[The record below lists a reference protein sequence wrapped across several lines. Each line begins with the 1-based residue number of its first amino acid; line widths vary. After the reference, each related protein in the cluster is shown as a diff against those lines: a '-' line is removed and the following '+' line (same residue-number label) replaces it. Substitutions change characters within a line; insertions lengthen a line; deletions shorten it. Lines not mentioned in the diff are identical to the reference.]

1 MFTRAIVRKPCQAM
15 LNGLTEANLGLPDFA
30 LACEQH
36 QDYIFAL
43 QECGLQV
50 TELAA
55 LEDFPDSCFLEDVA
69 LLSSKCAILTHPG
82 AVSRRGETAH
92 IEEAIKA
99 FYPQIERIDLSGHV
113 EAGDIMMVAD
123 HFYIGLS
130 ARTDI
135 KGATQLISI
144 LEKHNLT
151 GSMVEMSDLLHLKT
165 GLSYLENNNLLTY
178 GEMHTHSDLSQFTRT
193 EIDEDESYAANSV
206 WINGTVLV
214 PKGFP
219 KALHKIQQLGYKTR
233 EVAMSEFQKLDG
245 GLSCLSLRF

>member
-36 QDYIFAL
+36 QDYILAL

-55 LEDFPDSCFLEDVA
+55 LEDFPDSCFVEDVA

-82 AVSRRGETAH
+82 AASRRGETAH

-113 EAGDIMMVAD
+113 EAGD
-123 HFYIGLS
+123 L
-130 ARTDI
+130 
-135 KGATQLISI
+135 
-144 LEKHNLT
+144 
-151 GSMVEMSDLLHLKT
+151 
-165 GLSYLENNNLLTY
+165 
-178 GEMHTHSDLSQFTRT
+178 
-193 EIDEDESYAANSV
+193 
-206 WINGTVLV
+206 
-214 PKGFP
+214 
-219 KALHKIQQLGYKTR
+219 
-233 EVAMSEFQKLDG
+233 
-245 GLSCLSLRF
+245 